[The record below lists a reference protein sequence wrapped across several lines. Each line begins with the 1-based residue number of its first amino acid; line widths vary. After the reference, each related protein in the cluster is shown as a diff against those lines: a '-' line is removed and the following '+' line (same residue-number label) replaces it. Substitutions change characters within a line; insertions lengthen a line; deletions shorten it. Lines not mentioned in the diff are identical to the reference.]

1 MEYLP
6 CPNCGIMIEILEINC
21 AIFRC
26 GVVKATGMQID
37 PHLPKTECE
46 KLGDTIYGC
55 AKPFRLLDGKL
66 VVCDYI

>member
-6 CPNCGIMIEILEINC
+6 CPNCGIMIEIIEINC

-26 GVVKATGMQID
+26 GIVKSTGEQIP
-37 PHLPKTECE
+37 PHASKEEIE
-46 KLGDTIYGC
+46 KLDIWGC
-55 AKPFRLLDGKL
+55 GGPMRLVDRQL